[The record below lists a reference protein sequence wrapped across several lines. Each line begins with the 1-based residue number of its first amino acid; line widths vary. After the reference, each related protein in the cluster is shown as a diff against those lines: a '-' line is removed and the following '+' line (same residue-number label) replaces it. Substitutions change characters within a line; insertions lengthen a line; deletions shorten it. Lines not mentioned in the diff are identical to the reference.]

1 MNSSESHA
9 VYVASPLGFTA
20 PTRAYYY
27 EVLLPAIRARG
38 IDPLDPWQHDD
49 EAVRHVIEMS
59 AGPSQDDAWNQ
70 LALPLGKSWRPLK
83 EYLGNRNADL
93 IDGAEAVFA
102 VLDGTDVDSGTA
114 AEIGYAAALGKPV
127 VGWRTDLRLSADNAD
142 ALVNLQVE
150 YFILRNQGGYVGRDY
165 AAALDALS
173 RIVGIRAAGS
183 LSVAGDAQPDGS
195 GSA

>member
-1 MNSSESHA
+1 MNTSEGHA
-9 VYVASPLGFTA
+9 VYVASPLGFTT

-27 EVLLPAIRARG
+27 EVLLPAIRSRG
-38 IDPLDPWQHDD
+38 IDPLDPWHDAD
-49 EAVRHVIEMS
+49 EAVRRVIEM
-59 AGPSQDDAWNQ
+59 APGPRQDDAWTE
-70 LALPLGKSWRPLK
+70 LAGPLGKSWRPLK

-93 IDGAEAVFA
+93 IDGAKAVFA

-150 YFILRNQGGYVGRDY
+150 YFILRNQGGYIGRDLT
-165 AAALDALS
+165 AALNALA
-173 RIVGIRAAGS
+173 RIVGVR
-183 LSVAGDAQPDGS
+183 D
-195 GSA
+195 